1 ELDVR
6 ERSVAAAGPLQ
17 RASERGTNVNRGL
30 RREVVELQKVDRGRF
45 GCERVGKIA
54 KVFDRPSPAQQP
66 LIHRRVF
73 TPQFGKG
80 DAGVD
85 VRINHSSIERNLV
98 ERASQMRE

>member
-1 ELDVR
+1 M
-6 ERSVAAAGPLQ
+6 
-17 RASERGTNVNRGL
+17 
-30 RREVVELQKVDRGRF
+30 VELQKVDRGRF

-98 ERASQMRE
+98 ERARQLRERRQRPGVLFPLIVGFLRDVGE